1 LTLVPVFDPVDR
13 TRFTRL
19 TYLLFG
25 LALLASNALSLRSSI
40 DLLPLVAVVMSL
52 LVVVA
57 AAAGLVRPD
66 ATPFGVSVDIGA
78 QATWVLALLW
88 FGSALLLAGVAL
100 QV

>member
-1 LTLVPVFDPVDR
+1 VDR

-19 TYLLFG
+19 TYVLFG

-57 AAAGLVRPD
+57 AVAGVLWPD
-66 ATPFGVSVDIGA
+66 ATPLGVRVDIGA
-78 QATWVLALLW
+78 QPTWVLALLW
-88 FGSALLLAGVAL
+88 LGSALLLAGTAL
-100 QV
+100 QL

>member
-1 LTLVPVFDPVDR
+1 VVEAVDR

-25 LALLASNALSLRSSI
+25 LALLSSNALSLRSSI
-40 DLLPLVAVVMSL
+40 DLLPVVAVVMSL

-66 ATPFGVSVDIGA
+66 AAPLGVSVDIGA
-78 QATWVLALLW
+78 QPTWVLALLW
-88 FGSALLLAGVAL
+88 FGSALLLAGTAL
-100 QV
+100 QI

>member
-1 LTLVPVFDPVDR
+1 VVGTVDR

-40 DLLPLVAVVMSL
+40 DILPLVAVVMSL

-66 ATPFGVSVDIGA
+66 AAPFGVSVDIGA
-78 QATWVLALLW
+78 QPTWVLALLW

-100 QV
+100 QL